1 MATCKYR
8 KYGNCKFGKTC
19 RFQHNDELCQD
30 LECEIS
36 SCSKRHPKRCKY
48 YQEFKRCKFGEFC
61 SFIHEEFL
69 VIDSH
74 ENYQLKNDLNSMKS
88 KLCHLEDI
96 VSKQSNEVTMLK
108 TEIEVLKEDNEKLKF
123 EISNQMSNIETVTE
137 KVVKQTDEIIITQL
151 KSQQDAMEV
160 QTNNRF
166 NTLHTEIQALL
177 KAFNLK
183 PSSSL
188 PQPASTRNGSRP

>member
-1 MATCKYR
+1 
-8 KYGNCKFGKTC
+8 
-19 RFQHNDELCQD
+19 
-30 LECEIS
+30 
-36 SCSKRHPKRCKY
+36 
-48 YQEFKRCKFGEFC
+48 
-61 SFIHEEFL
+61 
-69 VIDSH
+69 
-74 ENYQLKNDLNSMKS
+74 MKS

-108 TEIEVLKEDNEKLKF
+108 TEIEVLKEDNEKLKL

-137 KVVKQTDEIIITQL
+137 KVVKQTADIFITQL

-160 QTNNRF
+160 QTNDRF

-177 KAFNLK
+177 KVFNLK
-183 PSSSL
+183 SSSSL